1 MNNPFKKPS
10 NVHKRGFAS
19 MDKDRLKSVA
29 AKGGKKTAATLDMAK
44 IGQIGGK
51 KTAQRG
57 PEYFARI
64 GRLGGKAK
72 GSKK

>member
-1 MNNPFKKPS
+1 MNNPFKKQS
-10 NVHKRGFAS
+10 KVHLRGFAS
-19 MDKDRLKSVA
+19 MDKERHKQVA
-29 AKGGKKTAATLDMAK
+29 SKGGQKTAANNDMGK

-64 GRLGGKAK
+64 GRIGGKAK
-72 GSKK
+72 ATKK